1 MCGIAGFVGPGDAD
15 DLSRMTEALVH
26 RGPDAEGSAIDREH
40 GVWLGHRRLVVVDPD
55 GGDQPMWSD
64 DRRVAV
70 IFNGEIYDAAE
81 LRKELENCGRV
92 FRSHH
97 SDTEILIHG
106 YLEWGA
112 SFVERLNGMWAF
124 ALWDRAA
131 RRLLLSR
138 DRFGQKPLYWA
149 KRPGLFAFASE
160 LEALARHGGIE
171 RGVSR
176 AALRKYFAYG
186 FLPAPTSMLEGVE
199 KLPAG
204 CLLELAL
211 PDATPHVRR
220 WWTFRLEPERP
231 QRSVDEM
238 AEALRERLDRAVARR
253 LVADVP
259 VGLFLSGGID
269 SSALAH
275 FASARLGRGALRTFS
290 VSFDEASFDE
300 SAFAARAAEHVG
312 SLHRCTPFSMESAR
326 EIIPEIVDR
335 IDEPMG
341 DVSLLPT
348 YLLCGAARREVTVA
362 LGGDGGDELFAGYDP
377 FRALRLAELYR
388 RIVPRPV
395 HAAIRLL
402 ASRLPTS
409 HRNISFDFK
418 LKRTLRGLSYPPHLW
433 SPVWMSALEPHELG
447 EFLDEPVDPEEV
459 FSEAIAAWDSCPD
472 GHLVDRT
479 LQFYT
484 RLYLQDD
491 ILTKVDR
498 ASMLHSLEVRSP
510 FLDIELVDFVRR
522 LPHDFKMR
530 GGETKFLLRR
540 ALADALPREILDRPK
555 KGFGVPM
562 GRWLKAGA
570 PPFDALDP
578 IGAGAPE
585 QFLAQRLHEH
595 RSGLA
600 DHRLFLY
607 PHWLLTRWMARAVTM
622 RSSS

>member
-1 MCGIAGFVGPGDAD
+1 MCGIAGFVGAGDAD
-15 DLSRMTEALVH
+15 DLSRMTDALVH
-26 RGPDAEGSAIDREH
+26 RGPDDSGSAVDREH
-40 GVWLGHRRLVVVDPD
+40 GVWLGHRRLVVVDPES
-55 GGDQPMWSD
+55 GDQPMWSED
-64 DRRVAV
+64 GRVAV

-97 SDTEILIHG
+97 SDTEVLIHG
-106 YLEWGA
+106 YLEWGTD
-112 SFVERLNGMWAF
+112 FIERLNGMWAF

-160 LEALARHGGIE
+160 LEALACHGGIE
-171 RGVSR
+171 RSVSR

-186 FLPAPTSMLEGVE
+186 FVPAPTSMLEGVE

-204 CLLELAL
+204 CLLELTL

-231 QRSVDEM
+231 KQPLGQV
-238 AEALRERLDRAVARR
+238 AEALRELLDRAVARR

-269 SSALAH
+269 SSALAY
-275 FASARLGRGALRTFS
+275 FASAHLGRGALHTYS

-300 SAFAARAAEHVG
+300 SAFASRAARHVD
-312 SLHRCTPFSMESAR
+312 STHLCTPFSMESAR
-326 EIIPEIVDR
+326 EVIPEIVDR
-335 IDEPMG
+335 LDEPMG

-377 FRALRLAELYR
+377 FHALALADLYR

-395 HAAIRLL
+395 HEAIRLL
-402 ASRLPTS
+402 VSRLPTS
-409 HRNISFDFK
+409 HHNISFDFK
-418 LKRTLRGLSYPPHLW
+418 LKRTLRGLSYPRHLW
-433 SPVWMSALEPHELG
+433 SPIWMSALEPHEIAEL
-447 EFLDEPVDPEEV
+447 LDEPVDPEEV
-459 FSEAIAAWDSCPD
+459 FSEAIAAWDSCPE

-491 ILTKVDR
+491 ILAKVDR

-522 LPHDFKMR
+522 LPHDFKLR
-530 GGETKFLLRR
+530 DGVTKFVLRR
-540 ALADALPREILDRPK
+540 ALLDALPREILGRPK

-570 PPFDALDP
+570 PPFDAFAPL
-578 IGAGAPE
+578 GAGTSE
-585 QFLAQRLHEH
+585 RFLAQRLDEH
-595 RSGLA
+595 RSGRA

-607 PHWLLTRWMARAVTM
+607 PHWLLTRWLGRGEARQ
-622 RSSS
+622 SSV